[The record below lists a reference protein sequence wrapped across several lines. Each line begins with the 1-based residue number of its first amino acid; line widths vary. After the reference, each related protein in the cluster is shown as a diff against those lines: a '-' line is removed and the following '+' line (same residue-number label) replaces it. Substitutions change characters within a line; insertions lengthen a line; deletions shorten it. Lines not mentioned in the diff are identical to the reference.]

1 MTDSSLPA
9 DLALIVNLAL
19 QEDIGDGDITSLLI
33 ADNLQ
38 AKAHILCREEAIL
51 CGCLLYTSDAADE

>member
-1 MTDSSLPA
+1 MTDSSLPT

-38 AKAHILCREEAIL
+38 AKAHMLCREEAIR
-51 CGCLLYTSDAADE
+51 CGIAWVEEA